1 MTDISH
7 SDHESRSPRDERRL
21 LLDRAIAEHGTIARL
36 ADALGVTTRTIH
48 RWRQHPEWIK
58 SEYLAVLA
66 GEPAPTEALPSDPR
80 TAAMYDLRAEGRSL
94 QEIGD
99 AFGLSRERVRQLLA
113 PFPAA
118 GAANRRARLDEVAAR
133 GERAAAEV
141 SAHAGAIDAVF
152 AQVHNDTIVADRFP
166 ALDRAAL
173 VDYLQVRFPNA
184 ARRGA
189 PAVKQ
194 WSDDEIL
201 ASIVAAADEDRV
213 VTGNAYESWRTE
225 VRAQGGDAPSR
236 PTILN
241 RFGTWNAAVEAASC
255 TPGRRRRSEY
265 RRRWTDEAIEA
276 VVQEFVYDQLLAGGS
291 LRWARFAE
299 WLQQRPVDQRPS
311 EALVR
316 QRTGDWVLLVRRL
329 AVDLGASPSAA

>member
-7 SDHESRSPRDERRL
+7 SDHEPQSPHDERPH
-21 LLDRAIAEHGTIARL
+21 LLDGAIAQHGTVARL
-36 ADALGVTTRTIH
+36 AAALGVTARTIH
-48 RWRQHPEWIK
+48 RWKQHPEWIK

-66 GEPAPTEALPSDPR
+66 GEPAPTPALPSDPR
-80 TAAMYDLRAEGRSL
+80 TAAMYELRASGSTL

-99 AFGLSRERVRQLLA
+99 AFGLTRERVRQLLA

-118 GAANRRARLDEVAAR
+118 STAHRRARLDEVAKR
-133 GERAAAEV
+133 RKRAADQV
-141 SAHAGAIDAVF
+141 AVF

-166 ALDRAAL
+166 ALDRTAL
-173 VDYLQVRFPNA
+173 VDYLQDRFPNA

-201 ASIVAAADEDRV
+201 ASIVAAADEHGV
-213 VTGNAYESWRTE
+213 VTGNAYEAWRTG
-225 VRAQGGDAPSR
+225 VRVHGGDAPSR
-236 PTILN
+236 PTITN
-241 RFGTWNAAVEAASC
+241 RFGTWNAVVEAAGC
-255 TPGRRRRSEY
+255 TPGRRRQGEY

-299 WLQQRPVDQRPS
+299 WLQQRPIDKRPS

-329 AVDLGASPSAA
+329 TVGLGVSPSAA